1 MKESRKIL
9 IFGKNGQVGY
19 ELRRTMSTLGD
30 VFAVDIDAC
39 NLTDR
44 DSIIENLNTE
54 LSHQ

>member
-19 ELRRTMSTLGD
+19 ELSRTMSMLGD
-30 VFAVDIDAC
+30 IFAVDIDEC
-39 NLTDR
+39 DLTKR